1 MQDAQ
6 QSIKASMSANAEESL
21 ASTEN
26 VDSKDDLKRE
36 SSKRKGP
43 FLCFF
48 ITGFFYFCE
57 HLCVCRIININH
69 IKCKL
74 ACKRYD
80 VNYNKSSAIAE
91 MVTVATV
98 DIGRKEGGCC
108 AAFVGSWDPV

>member
-48 ITGFFYFCE
+48 ITGFFFIFVNIYVYVE
-57 HLCVCRIININH
+57 SLILITLNANLHANVMMLIITR
-69 IKCKL
+69 
-74 ACKRYD
+74 AQQ
-80 VNYNKSSAIAE
+80 
-91 MVTVATV
+91 
-98 DIGRKEGGCC
+98 
-108 AAFVGSWDPV
+108 